1 MKHKICIYAIA
12 RNEEQFVDRF
22 CDAAAE
28 ADYIA
33 VLDTGSTDRTVEK
46 LSDRGVIVRQTTIE
60 PWRFDVARNLSMLL
74 IPRDTDLCVCVDLDE
89 VLLPGWRAALEKAW
103 TVDAETG
110 TYRCIC
116 SRNADGS
123 EGTVF
128 LREKIHRLKCATWRY
143 PVHEVL
149 VPSDGRPFFR
159 CVNVEGMAAEHL
171 PDERKSRA
179 QYLPLLELAAQETP
193 QDARCAHYLGREYLY
208 RGMFQKAAE
217 ELKRHLT
224 LPSAVWD
231 EERAA
236 SMRYLSACM
245 HALGDERSAM
255 CWAMRAIA
263 EGRLPRGKLGGR
275 RLLRTEGAAHH
286 HEEPER
292 HQRGGG
298 MGRGPVGP
306 PLDRTVAHGRHPRR
320 GGGGKHG
327 SLAVPK
333 RADRS
338 ESAAIPRK
346 AGRSMK
352 IKEAIRRT
360 DLAKPNAFEE
370 ELKFLWLTA
379 LEGQIA
385 ADVFLM
391 APAETEQFDY
401 SYPAGLDMELL
412 VKPPYDELYV
422 LYLEAKIDAENGEY
436 NKYQNSLQL
445 YNNAYGN
452 FLRWFAGTY
461 DPVQGYK
468 KEA

>member
-74 IPRDTDLCVCVDLDE
+74 IPRDTDLCVCADLDE
-89 VLLPGWRAALEKAW
+89 VLLPGWRAALVKAW
-103 TVDAETG
+103 TEDAETG

-128 LREKIHRLKCATWRY
+128 LREKIHRPKCATWRY

-179 QYLPLLELAAQETP
+179 QYLPLLELAAQEAP

-208 RGMFQKAAE
+208 RGMFRKAAE

-263 EGRLPRGKLGGR
+263 EVPEQRENWYEAEKAAYRAENWEGVVYYGRKA
-275 RLLRTEGAAHH
+275 LRITTKSRSAINEAEAWGAAPWDLLSIGLWHTGDI
-286 HEEPER
+286 
-292 HQRGGG
+292 RG
-298 MGRGPVGP
+298 
-306 PLDRTVAHGRHPRR
+306 
-320 GGGGKHG
+320 
-327 SLAVPK
+327 
-333 RADRS
+333 
-338 ESAAIPRK
+338 AA
-346 AGRSMK
+346 
-352 IKEAIRRT
+352 
-360 DLAKPNAFEE
+360 
-370 ELKFLWLTA
+370 
-379 LEGQIA
+379 
-385 ADVFLM
+385 
-391 APAETEQFDY
+391 
-401 SYPAGLDMELL
+401 
-412 VKPPYDELYV
+412 
-422 LYLEAKIDAENGEY
+422 
-436 NKYQNSLQL
+436 
-445 YNNAYGN
+445 
-452 FLRWFAGTY
+452 
-461 DPVQGYK
+461 
-468 KEA
+468 

>member
-1 MKHKICIYAIA
+1 M
-12 RNEEQFVDRF
+12 
-22 CDAAAE
+22 
-28 ADYIA
+28 
-33 VLDTGSTDRTVEK
+33 
-46 LSDRGVIVRQTTIE
+46 
-60 PWRFDVARNLSMLL
+60 
-74 IPRDTDLCVCVDLDE
+74 
-89 VLLPGWRAALEKAW
+89 
-103 TVDAETG
+103 
-110 TYRCIC
+110 RC
-116 SRNADGS
+116 
-123 EGTVF
+123 
-128 LREKIHRLKCATWRY
+128 
-143 PVHEVL
+143 L

-208 RGMFQKAAE
+208 RGMFRKAAE

-263 EGRLPRGKLGGR
+263 EVPEQRENWYEAEKAAYRAENWEGVVYYGRKALCITTKSRSAIN
-275 RLLRTEGAAHH
+275 EAEAWGAA
-286 HEEPER
+286 PWDL
-292 HQRGGG
+292 
-298 MGRGPVGP
+298 

-327 SLAVPK
+327 PLTVPK

-352 IKEAIRRT
+352 SKEVIRQT

-391 APAETEQFDY
+391 APVETEQFNY

-436 NKYQNSLQL
+436 NKYLNSLQL

>member
-46 LSDRGVIVRQTTIE
+46 LSDRGVIVRQMTIE
-60 PWRFDVARNLSMLL
+60 PWRFDVARNLSLLL

-103 TVDAETG
+103 TEDAETG

-128 LREKIHRLKCATWRY
+128 LREKIHRPKCATWRY

-179 QYLPLLELAAQETP
+179 QYLPLLELAAQEAP

-208 RGMFQKAAE
+208 RGMFRKAAE

-263 EGRLPRGKLGGR
+263 EVPEQRENWYEAEKAAYRAENWEGVVYYGQKA
-275 RLLRTEGAAHH
+275 LRITSKSRSAINEAEAWGAAPWDLLSIGLWHTGDI
-286 HEEPER
+286 
-292 HQRGGG
+292 RGAAEAASTA
-298 MGRGPVGP
+298 
-306 PLDRTVAHGRHPRR
+306 L
-320 GGGGKHG
+320 
-327 SLAVPK
+327 SLC
-333 RADRS
+333 RS
-338 ESAAIPRK
+338 ERI
-346 AGRSMK
+346 
-352 IKEAIRRT
+352 EANLRLFQER
-360 DLAKPNAFEE
+360 L
-370 ELKFLWLTA
+370 
-379 LEGQIA
+379 G
-385 ADVFLM
+385 
-391 APAETEQFDY
+391 
-401 SYPAGLDMELL
+401 
-412 VKPPYDELYV
+412 
-422 LYLEAKIDAENGEY
+422 EA
-436 NKYQNSLQL
+436 
-445 YNNAYGN
+445 
-452 FLRWFAGTY
+452 
-461 DPVQGYK
+461 
-468 KEA
+468 

>member
-46 LSDRGVIVRQTTIE
+46 LSDRGVIVRQTTVE
-60 PWRFDVARNLSMLL
+60 PWRFDVARNLSLLL

-128 LREKIHRLKCATWRY
+128 LREKIHRPKCATWRY
-143 PVHEVL
+143 PAHEVL
-149 VPSDGRPFFR
+149 APSDGRPFFR

-179 QYLPLLELAAQETP
+179 QYLPLLELAAQEAP

-208 RGMFQKAAE
+208 RGMFRKAAE

-263 EGRLPRGKLGGR
+263 EVPEQRENWYEAEK
-275 RLLRTEGAAHH
+275 AAYIAYASFLY
-286 HEEPER
+286 PC
-292 HQRGGG
+292 
-298 MGRGPVGP
+298 
-306 PLDRTVAHGRHPRR
+306 T
-320 GGGGKHG
+320 G
-327 SLAVPK
+327 S
-333 RADRS
+333 
-338 ESAAIPRK
+338 
-346 AGRSMK
+346 
-352 IKEAIRRT
+352 
-360 DLAKPNAFEE
+360 
-370 ELKFLWLTA
+370 
-379 LEGQIA
+379 
-385 ADVFLM
+385 
-391 APAETEQFDY
+391 
-401 SYPAGLDMELL
+401 
-412 VKPPYDELYV
+412 
-422 LYLEAKIDAENGEY
+422 
-436 NKYQNSLQL
+436 
-445 YNNAYGN
+445 
-452 FLRWFAGTY
+452 
-461 DPVQGYK
+461 
-468 KEA
+468 